1 MELFSKW
8 CDGVVSRQPSL
19 SIDAELMK
27 PIREDEEKRRGI
39 QTICSNK
46 QHDDRDVLVRP
57 NIESRKKILCSTI
70 SSKTRQQ
77 RYLLGI
83 YYAKC
88 YGREGEEEVAGQ
100 KYEKK
105 RWCGKKLKRL
115 KGETR
120 K

>member
-46 QHDDRDVLVRP
+46 QHDVLVRQ
-57 NIESRKKILCSTI
+57 NIESRKKFLFSTI

-77 RYLLGI
+77 RYLLGTI

-88 YGREGEEEVAGQ
+88 YGREGKEEVAGQ

-105 RWCGKKLKRL
+105 GGVEKN
-115 KGETR
+115 
-120 K
+120 